1 MNITAKTGRNDPCP
15 CGSGK
20 KYKHCCLTTADTINP
35 DELLWQRV
43 RRAIDGLTGDL
54 FNCADTWYGPDAL
67 YEAWDEF
74 VLWDETP
81 FEPESPYIGLFMPW
95 YLFEW
100 MPDPIETTVP
110 EAAQDGIA
118 LGLAYLRRK
127 GKYLDPLRARYVEQ
141 CCAAAFSFHD
151 VAAVQ
156 PGRGFVL
163 RDIFTGEET
172 EVAER
177 SGSQSAKVGDI
188 LYAKVVRTDGLA
200 IVDGCSPIAFPPIEK
215 AEILDLRAGM
225 LESHPVLTPEILK
238 DWDGELRDL
247 YLDIAD
253 RLLNPQLPALQ
264 NTDGDAL
271 LFHKLH
277 FEIPSPRAAFDAL
290 KHLCI
295 TMNEDE
301 LLADAVFDS
310 AGALCKIE
318 FPWQKAGNKRNPGW
332 DNTVLG
338 NIAIDGDKLT
348 LEVNSE
354 NRAEAARALVE
365 GLLHGQARYQTT
377 VIESAQAMLER
388 ASQEDDSPLDQD
400 SEDLNAHPEVQAQL
414 QQMLRDY
421 YREWP
426 HQAVPALNGLS
437 PLEAMQTQDGPEMV
451 EALLLQIE
459 RYGQQ
464 QQQPLDPAILAEL
477 RAKLGLEQ
485 RPLI

>member
-1 MNITAKTGRNDPCP
+1 MNITAKPGRNDPCP
-15 CGSGK
+15 CGSGT

-35 DELLWQRV
+35 DDLLWQRV
-43 RRAIDGLTGDL
+43 RRAIDGLAGDL
-54 FNCADTWYGPDAL
+54 LNFADTRYGIKAI

-81 FEPESPYIGLFMPW
+81 FEPESPYFGLFMPW
-95 YLFEW
+95 FLFEW
-100 MPDPIETTVP
+100 VPDRIESDVP
-110 EAAQDGIA
+110 EATRDGLT
-118 LGLAYLRRK
+118 LGQGYLRRK

-156 PGRGFVL
+156 AGRGFVL
-163 RDIFTGEET
+163 RDIFTGEEA

-177 SGSQSAKVGDI
+177 SGSQSAQVGDI
-188 LYAKVVRTDGLA
+188 LYAKVVRIDGLA
-200 IVDGCSPIAFPPIEK
+200 MVDGCTPIAFPPIEK
-215 AEILDLRAGM
+215 AEILDLRAAMPGG
-225 LESHPVLTPEILK
+225 HPVLTPAILK
-238 DWDGELRDL
+238 EWDGEIRDL

-253 RLLNPQLPALQ
+253 RLLNPQLPTLQ

-277 FEIPSPRAAFDAL
+277 FDIPSPRAAFDAL

-295 TMNEDE
+295 TASEDE

-310 AGALCKIE
+310 AGELCKIE
-318 FPWQKAGNKRNPGW
+318 FPWQKTGNKQNPSW

-338 NIAIDGDKLT
+338 TIAIDCGKLT
-348 LEVNSE
+348 VEVNSE

-388 ASQEDDSPLDQD
+388 SEERGASPRMKET
-400 SEDLNAHPEVQAQL
+400 EDLNAHPEVQAQL

-421 YREWP
+421 YRDWP
-426 HQAVPALNGLS
+426 HQAVPALHGLT
-437 PLEAMQTQDGPEMV
+437 PLAAMQTQDGPEMV

-459 RYGQQ
+459 RHGKQQ
-464 QQQPLDPAILAEL
+464 QPPLDPAILAEL
-477 RAKLGLEQ
+477 RATLGLA
-485 RPLI
+485 